1 MQFGKT
7 AAALASLLAAGTC
20 AAAGVKVYGAIDTGL
35 TYKHVAESGGNSLE
49 MTSGNF
55 DGSRLGLKCSE
66 DLGNGLSVGFILLMS
81 RRIKNMAGLLVGGI
95 MIGYICSA
103 VTDFV
108 VTFAEDSDIV
118 NLHGW
123 SQGSFSGMSW
133 SNVAISAAVIGI
145 TFVITFLM
153 AKPIGAYELGEA

>member
-55 DGSRLGLKCSE
+55 AGFRLGLKCSE
-66 DLGNGLSVGFILLMS
+66 DLGNGLSVGFILENGSSSDSGARSARTVRSSTAS
-81 RRIKNMAGLLVGGI
+81 RRSISRPA
-95 MIGYICSA
+95 SA
-103 VTDFV
+103 RR
-108 VTFAEDSDIV
+108 
-118 NLHGW
+118 GW
-123 SQGSFSGMSW
+123 HR
-133 SNVAISAAVIGI
+133 
-145 TFVITFLM
+145 
-153 AKPIGAYELGEA
+153 